1 MMPASPSLEEI
12 LDTAIPFALP
22 LHQPFRGLTRRE
34 GVLIAGP
41 SGWGEFAPFA
51 NYDDEAAARWL
62 ASALE
67 AAWGTWPSAVRAHVP
82 VNAILP
88 EVDASTAGDWT
99 RAAVLEQGCRTIKVK
114 VGSAHLADDDDR
126 VGAIRAVL
134 DTLLGRGVGRIR
146 IDANGRWDVAR
157 AGEALQVLSVHGLEY
172 VEQPCPDV
180 DDVRAL
186 RSVSD
191 VPIAADEWIRG
202 REVAPALLRE
212 VADIAIL
219 KPAPLGGIGATL
231 ALAESLGMPVVIS
244 GSLDSSVGLATS
256 LAAAAAL
263 PELTHDCGLGTG
275 ALLADD
281 LCAPLVPRDG
291 LLSVVRRAPEPRA
304 LERASSLL
312 TDDET
317 AGWRQRISAAWRA
330 LERERLHP

>member
-1 MMPASPSLEEI
+1 MPASPSLEEV

-34 GVLIAGP
+34 GVLIKGA

-67 AAWGTWPSAVRAHVP
+67 AAWGTWPAAVRAHVP

-88 EVDASTAGDWT
+88 EVDASMAGDWT

-114 VGSAHLADDDDR
+114 VGSVNLADDDDR
-126 VGAIRAVL
+126 VGAIRDVL
-134 DTLLGRGVGRIR
+134 DSLLGRGVGRIR
-146 IDANGRWDVAR
+146 IDANARWDLDQATR
-157 AGEALQVLSVHGLEY
+157 AVRVLAAHGLEY

-186 RSVSD
+186 RSSID
-191 VPIAADEWIRG
+191 VPIAVDELVRG
-202 REVAPALLRE
+202 RAVQPSLLRE
-212 VADIAIL
+212 IADVAIL
-219 KPAPLGGIGATL
+219 KPAPLGGVGATL
-231 ALAESLGMPVVIS
+231 ALAESLGLPVVIS

-263 PELTHDCGLGTG
+263 PELAHDCGLGTG

-291 LLSVVRRAPEPRA
+291 LLSVVRRAPEPGA

-312 TDDET
+312 TADEA
-317 AGWRQRISAAWRA
+317 AGWRQRTVAAWHA

>member
-1 MMPASPSLEEI
+1 MPASPSLEEV

-22 LHQPFRGLTRRE
+22 LRQPFRGLTRRE
-34 GVLIAGP
+34 GVLIKGP

-67 AAWGTWPSAVRAHVP
+67 TAWGTWPAALRTHIP

-88 EVDASTAGDWT
+88 EVDATMAGEWT

-114 VGSAHLADDDDR
+114 VGSTHLADDDDR
-126 VGAIRAVL
+126 VGAIRDVL
-134 DTLLGRGVGRIR
+134 DGLLGRGVGRIR
-146 IDANGRWDVAR
+146 IDANARWGLD
-157 AGEALQVLSVHGLEY
+157 EATSALRVLSAHGLEY

-212 VADIAIL
+212 IADVAIL
-219 KPAPLGGIGATL
+219 KPAPLGGVRRSL
-231 ALAESLGMPVVIS
+231 ELAEHLDLPVVIS

-263 PELTHDCGLGTG
+263 PELPHDCGLGTG

-281 LCAPLVPRDG
+281 LCPPLVPRDG
-291 LLSVVRRAPEPRA
+291 VLSVVRRAPDPGA

-312 TDDET
+312 TADET
-317 AGWRQRISAAWRA
+317 AWWRQRISAAWRA
-330 LERERLHP
+330 LERERLLP